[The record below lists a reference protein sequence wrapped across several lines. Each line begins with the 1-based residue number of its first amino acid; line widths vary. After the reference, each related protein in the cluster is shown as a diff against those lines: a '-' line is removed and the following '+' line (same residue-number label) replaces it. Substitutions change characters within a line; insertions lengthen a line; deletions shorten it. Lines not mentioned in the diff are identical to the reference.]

1 MDHTLAEPLDLYDET
16 KCKYINM
23 NDPIVCGW
31 GATPRDDF
39 GTNNILNA
47 EYSDNLYCIPV
58 IIHSRYT
65 CNKAIPPG
73 DYKESLL
80 CGQPGYPKQKITL
93 VINFYNFFIFVQG
106 DSFSMVGLFRNFQ
119 ESILNFR
126 FFLWEFDLF

>member
-1 MDHTLAEPLDLYDET
+1 
-16 KCKYINM
+16 M

-39 GTNNILNA
+39 GTKTVLNA

-65 CNKAIPPG
+65 CNNVIPPG

-93 VINFYNFFIFVQG
+93 VINFYNSYIF
-106 DSFSMVGLFRNFQ
+106 LFLCKVIHFQ
-119 ESILNFR
+119 WLVYFEIFKN
-126 FFLWEFDLF
+126 LF